1 MQTQRFRRFAIHV
14 LFAWL
19 FALGTSFANAC
30 VIQEQLRQSAHS
42 MIDGHRAPASHASGD
57 CGAGHD
63 HAAHAGSA
71 PCEQFLSD
79 RSALPNAAK
88 QQSQTQ
94 GDIGL
99 APAPVVSAILL
110 AASEAAGTAKSE
122 PGPPLPGIPIP
133 IAFLRLT
140 L

>member
-1 MQTQRFRRFAIHV
+1 MQTQRLRRFAIHV

-19 FALGTSFANAC
+19 FALGTGFANAC
-30 VIQEQLRQSAHS
+30 VVQEQVRQSAHS
-42 MIDGHRAPASHASGD
+42 VMNGHRAPVIHTSSD
-57 CGAGHD
+57 CAAGHD
-63 HAAHAGSA
+63 HAAHARNA

-88 QQSQTQ
+88 QQSHSTSEVS
-94 GDIGL
+94 L
-99 APAPVVSAILL
+99 APAPAAIPVVL
-110 AASEAAGTAKSE
+110 ATPEAAGTVKSE
-122 PGPPLPGIPIP
+122 PERPPPGIPIP